1 MNYLIPSVR
10 EEIIDRFAI
19 DTTIQNDET
28 LLFAAIK
35 NMQTWRKTHSASNID
50 ITNRFASAFGNWKV
64 EFNSDNQPVF
74 TLEAKAFV
82 DDSLRYLLDQ
92 PKAVFDFDHF
102 ANNMPPYL
110 RTRLKSRLRDQN
122 FIQKSDLEFA
132 IEAGLNDAAEHA
144 PNHYNPL
151 VPEYAALVA
160 SYDCDMFVDLDDD
173 HVVTNEDIVTLLT
186 EN

>member
-19 DTTIQNDET
+19 GHNIQNDET
-28 LLFAAIK
+28 LLFTAIK
-35 NMQTWRKTHSASNID
+35 NMQDWRKTHSASNID
-50 ITNRFASAFGNWKV
+50 ITNRFASAFDNWKI

-82 DDSLRYLLDQ
+82 EDSLRYLLDQ
-92 PKAVFDFDHF
+92 PKAVFNFDRF
-102 ANNMPPYL
+102 AKDMPTYL
-110 RTRLKSRLRDQN
+110 RNRLKSCLRDQN

-132 IEAGLNDAAEHA
+132 IDAGYDDAAEHA
-144 PNHYNPL
+144 PRHYNPL

-173 HVVTNEDIVTLLT
+173 HVVTNEDIITLLT
-186 EN
+186 AN